1 LLDLAA
7 TIKHHFPTFFEDL
20 NALPDY
26 RKRKE
31 YEMYEIV
38 FGNLLIFL
46 TRSGSRNQ
54 FDLSVNQ
61 NMADTIFKL
70 FDVKLS
76 IGDNLDKVISR
87 LSERCLSEL
96 KVKMIKHLITKKR
109 LDHLRFNGHF
119 LLVFDGTGLY
129 HYDYEPFE
137 GCPYKV
143 NGDTKTYYAQVLE
156 AKLVGKGGWSLS
168 IATEWLHNGE
178 DISPKNK
185 QDCELKAFKRL
196 SQKVKDQFKRLPV
209 IMLADGLYANDP
221 VFTLCQS
228 YGWNYLFTFKKG
240 CIPQIYQDV
249 QSILSVQQDRFEIE
263 QLAYKNEATQELIAQ
278 KANFITAIEYKKHK
292 VNWIDFTEE
301 IRKEGEDW
309 REENHFTYLTNLKV
323 SKSNV
328 FELVEAGRQRWKIEN
343 EGFNTQKNSKL
354 ALEHKYVRRDFERMK
369 IYYELLQISHMLE
382 QLTLKRK
389 EIREKVKA
397 IKVSI
402 QQLFL
407 DMAAVLRYVPLS
419 QREVRQTNE
428 LKLTSYG

>member
-1 LLDLAA
+1 
-7 TIKHHFPTFFEDL
+7 
-20 NALPDY
+20 
-26 RKRKE
+26 
-31 YEMYEIV
+31 MYEIV

-61 NMADTIFKL
+61 NMADNILKL

-87 LSERCLSEL
+87 LSAECLSEL

-109 LDHLRFNGHF
+109 LNHLRFNGHF
-119 LLVFDGTGLY
+119 LIAFDGTGMY

-143 NGDTKTYYAQVLE
+143 NGNTKTYYAQVLE
-156 AKLVGKGGWSLS
+156 AKLVGEGGWSLS
-168 IATEWLHNGE
+168 IATEWLDNSE

-196 SQKVKDQFKRLPV
+196 AQKVKNQFKRLPIIV
-209 IMLADGLYANDP
+209 LADGLYANDP
-221 VFTLCQS
+221 VFTLCQNC
-228 YGWNYLFTFKKG
+228 GWGYLFTFKKG
-240 CIPQIYQDV
+240 CIPQIYHDI
-249 QSILSVQQDRFEIE
+249 QSILRVQQDRFEIE
-263 QLAYKNEATQELIAQ
+263 RLAFKNKATQELIAQ
-278 KANFITAIEYKKHK
+278 KANFITGLEYKEHK
-292 VNWIDFTEE
+292 VNWVDFDEE

-309 REENHFTYLTNLKV
+309 QEENHFTYLTNLSL
-323 SKSNV
+323 SKSNI
-328 FELVEAGRQRWKIEN
+328 FEVIEAGRLRWKIEN

-354 ALEHKYVRRDFERMK
+354 ALEHKYARSDFKRMK

-389 EIREKVKA
+389 EVREKVKK
-397 IKVSI
+397 IKTTV

-407 DMAAVLRYVPLS
+407 DMVAVLRHVTLS
-419 QREVRQTNE
+419 EQDVTHT

>member
-1 LLDLAA
+1 MLDVAA

-61 NMADTIFKL
+61 NMADNILKL
-70 FDVKLS
+70 FGVKLS
-76 IGDNLDKVISR
+76 NGDNLDKVISR
-87 LSERCLSEL
+87 LSAECLSEL
-96 KVKMIKHLITKKR
+96 KVKMIKHLISKKR
-109 LDHLRFNGHF
+109 LDHLRFDGHF
-119 LLVFDGTGLY
+119 LIAFDGTGLY

-143 NGDTKTYYAQVLE
+143 HGDAKIYYVQVLE
-156 AKLVGKGGWSLS
+156 AKLVGKGGWSMS
-168 IATEWLHNGE
+168 IATEWLHNSE
-178 DISPKNK
+178 DISLKNK

-196 SQKVKDQFKRLPV
+196 AQKVKDQFQRLPV
-209 IMLADGLYANDP
+209 IVLADGLYANDP
-221 VFTLCQS
+221 VFTLCQN
-228 YGWNYLFTFKKG
+228 YGWDYLFTFKKG
-240 CIPQIYQDV
+240 CIPQIYHDV
-249 QSILSVQQDRFEIE
+249 QSILTVQQDHFEIE

-278 KANFITAIEYKKHK
+278 KANFITDIEYKKHK
-292 VNWIDFTEE
+292 INWIDFTEE

-309 REENHFTYLTNLKV
+309 QEENHFTYLTNLKV
-323 SKSNV
+323 ARRNI
-328 FELVEAGRQRWKIEN
+328 FELVEAGRLRWKIEN

-354 ALEHKYVRRDFERMK
+354 ALEHKYAHRNFERMK
-369 IYYELLQISHMLE
+369 IYYELLQISHMIE
-382 QLTLKRK
+382 QLTLRRK
-389 EIREKVKA
+389 KIREKVKT

-407 DMAAVLRYVPLS
+407 DMVAVLRHVPLS
-419 QREVRQTNE
+419 AQEVKQTNQ
-428 LKLTSYG
+428 LRLTSYR

>member
-1 LLDLAA
+1 MLDVAA

-61 NMADTIFKL
+61 NMADNILKL

-87 LSERCLSEL
+87 LSAECLSEL
-96 KVKMIKHLITKKR
+96 KMKMIKHLISKKR
-109 LDHLRFNGHF
+109 LDHLRFDGHF
-119 LLVFDGTGLY
+119 LIAFDGTGLY

-143 NGDTKTYYAQVLE
+143 HGDAKIYYVQVLE
-156 AKLVGKGGWSLS
+156 AKLVGKGGWSMS
-168 IATEWLHNGE
+168 IATEWLHNSE
-178 DISPKNK
+178 DISLKNK

-196 SQKVKDQFKRLPV
+196 AQKVKDQFQRLPV
-209 IMLADGLYANDP
+209 IVLADGLYANDP
-221 VFTLCQS
+221 VFTLCQN
-228 YGWNYLFTFKKG
+228 YGWDYLFTFKKG
-240 CIPQIYQDV
+240 CIPQIYHDV
-249 QSILSVQQDRFEIE
+249 QSILTVQQDHFEIE

-278 KANFITAIEYKKHK
+278 KANFITDIEYKKHK
-292 VNWIDFTEE
+292 INWIDFTEE

-309 REENHFTYLTNLKV
+309 QEENHFTYLTNLKV
-323 SKSNV
+323 ARRNI
-328 FELVEAGRQRWKIEN
+328 FELVEAGRLRWKIEN

-354 ALEHKYVRRDFERMK
+354 ALEHKYAHRNFERMK
-369 IYYELLQISHMLE
+369 IYYELLQISHMIE
-382 QLTLKRK
+382 QLTLRRK
-389 EIREKVKA
+389 KIREKVKT

-407 DMAAVLRYVPLS
+407 DMVAVLRHVPLS
-419 QREVRQTNE
+419 AQEVKQTNQ
-428 LKLTSYG
+428 LRLTSYR